1 MIHWRIWPK
10 PGQLLPLILL
20 TSIPVGGQDLSVY
33 ISLAYEGR
41 IEEVAQA
48 MPQLKQRYPNDGTVL
63 FLEGLINLDGDAA
76 VETFKKV
83 VQLYPTSPYADD
95 ALLKIGEHLYARGL
109 YVQAAQ
115 QLKQIPVH
123 YPRSDLVYQSIRLFL
138 NATLQAGDQDTAR
151 FYAQV
156 FARKY
161 PEMTFDLATGRAEL
175 APRNMTPSATVT
187 RERIRDP
194 LSGAKQPDPVSS
206 PPPPVLSSRVR
217 LQAGAFGV
225 RENAERRKE
234 LLESLNYRVN
244 IDSLVSRE
252 QVLFRVTIEG
262 LASREEAQRVREM
275 LLEDYRIESYVLP
288 ME

>member
-1 MIHWRIWPK
+1 MIRWRIWPK
-10 PGQLLPLILL
+10 PGHLFPFILL
-20 TSIPVGGQDLSVY
+20 ISIPVWGQDPSHY
-33 ISLAYEGR
+33 IALAYEGR
-41 IEEVAQA
+41 IEEVTQA
-48 MPQLKQRYPNDGTVL
+48 MPQLKQRYPHDGTVL

-76 VETFKKV
+76 VETFRKV

-161 PEMTFDLATGRAEL
+161 PEMTFDLETGRAEL
-175 APRNMTPSATVT
+175 APRNMTPSATVA
-187 RERIRDP
+187 REKVEPPRSEP
-194 LSGAKQPDPVSS
+194 SS
-206 PPPPVLSSRVR
+206 APIVLPQVR
-217 LQAGAFGV
+217 LQAGAFSV

-244 IDSLVSRE
+244 IAPLESRDP
-252 QVLFRVTIEG
+252 VLFRVTIEG
-262 LASREEAQRVREM
+262 LASQEEARRVREI
-275 LLEDYRIESYVLP
+275 LLEDYGIESYVLP
-288 ME
+288 MD

>member
-10 PGQLLPLILL
+10 PGHLFTFILL
-20 TSIPVGGQDLSVY
+20 TSIPVWGQDLSHY
-33 ISLAYEGR
+33 IALAYEGQ

-76 VETFKKV
+76 VETFRKV

-138 NATLQAGDQDTAR
+138 NATIQAGDQDTAR

-161 PEMTFDLATGRAEL
+161 PEMTFDLETGRAEL
-175 APRNMTPSATVT
+175 APRDMTPSGTVT
-187 RERIRDP
+187 REKVKPPRSEP
-194 LSGAKQPDPVSS
+194 SGALVG
-206 PPPPVLSSRVR
+206 LSQVR
-217 LQAGAFGV
+217 LQVGAFSV
-225 RENAERRKE
+225 QENAARRKE

-244 IDSLVSRE
+244 IDSLESRDP
-252 QVLFRVTIEG
+252 VLLRVTIEG
-262 LASREEAQRVREM
+262 LASQEEAQRVREM
-275 LLEDYRIESYVLP
+275 LLEDYGIESYVLP
-288 ME
+288 VE